1 MTHAEVERIAFA
13 STRGIGA
20 HDDFGAFLAS
30 DGCSVVRAIVSHD
43 NEPIAWGE
51 LRNQGA
57 QRCRDTYGFVVRWHD
72 NREAAALSPGICWL
86 VAARGCQHHLH
97 EQDQDRNQ
105 GQKDNCA
112 SEKVEQNGPA
122 LRPFW
127 A

>member
-1 MTHAEVERIAFA
+1 
-13 STRGIGA
+13 
-20 HDDFGAFLAS
+20 
-30 DGCSVVRAIVSHD
+30 
-43 NEPIAWGE
+43 
-51 LRNQGA
+51 
-57 QRCRDTYGFVVRWHD
+57 
-72 NREAAALSPGICWL
+72 LSPGICWL

-112 SEKVEQNGPA
+112 SEKVGQNGPA